1 MLSCR
6 LWTDLSCLMPF
17 PYKPRRFCT
26 FPCLPR
32 RAYDSAQIFKENND
46 DNHQGQTM
54 TAAVALQRPALW
66 QIPQP
71 QAEVFARLPEKT
83 AQLRARL
90 QAIDAQFQRVK
101 FASSLAVEDMVIT
114 DQLARLAA
122 PVEVFMLET
131 GRLNAETLA
140 YAEVVRARYPALD
153 FRLYHPDAQE
163 VAEYV
168 ETHGLNAFYQSVE
181 LRKRCCYIRKVAPPC
196 RRRTRRAASPNSI
209 RFLTGRRT
217 TSGRTSSKTPFL
229 STNSITRAIQASAA
243 NRARLRSRQART
255 SAPAAGGGKTKTAAN
270 ADYTNEV
277 RYEEVTQ

>member
-6 LWTDLSCLMPF
+6 LWTDLSRLMPF

-46 DNHQGQTM
+46 DNHQGQAM

-71 QAEVFARLPEKT
+71 PAAVFARLPEKT

-114 DQLARLAA
+114 DQLARFAA

-168 ETHGLNAFYQSVE
+168 ETHGLNAFYQSV
-181 LRKRCCYIRKVAPPC
+181 
-196 RRRTRRAASPNSI
+196 
-209 RFLTGRRT
+209 
-217 TSGRTSSKTPFL
+217 
-229 STNSITRAIQASAA
+229 
-243 NRARLRSRQART
+243 
-255 SAPAAGGGKTKTAAN
+255 
-270 ADYTNEV
+270 
-277 RYEEVTQ
+277 